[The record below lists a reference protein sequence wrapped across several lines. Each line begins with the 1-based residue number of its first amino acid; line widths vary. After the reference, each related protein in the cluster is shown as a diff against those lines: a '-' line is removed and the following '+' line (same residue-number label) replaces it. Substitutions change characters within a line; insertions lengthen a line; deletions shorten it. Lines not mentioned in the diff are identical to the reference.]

1 MYALMDKVAPAMR
14 AAWPS
19 AVSPTGK
26 LAEVLVKCAE
36 ELGTKEDVER
46 VYRGVGTSFD
56 RQGEGVGVLIENVG
70 LRRLAGL

>member
-1 MYALMDKVAPAMR
+1 MDKLAPMLR

-26 LAEVLVKCAE
+26 LAEILVKCAE
-36 ELGTKEDVER
+36 EQGTKEDIER
-46 VYRGVGTSFD
+46 VYRGKGVSFD
-56 RQGEGVGVLIENVG
+56 GEGEGVGVLIENVG